1 MIDNYKSQMLIKLE
15 DNKNLEDSINQFL
28 NDPLSIDVK
37 NVIDV
42 LGTNVKIYFQGE
54 YKPLFFVN
62 DKDEIG
68 LVLPVKKY

>member
-1 MIDNYKSQMLIKLE
+1 MFNLDDLE
-15 DNKNLEDSINQFL
+15 STCKMGKKDKDVLFTIGNQTF
-28 NDPLSIDVK
+28 NPQYVK

-54 YKPLFFVN
+54 LRPLFFVN